1 MTLEPILI
9 LGVRD
14 IRTALK
20 NRSVSIPMIVVPVV
34 ILVIMPVVL
43 LRSLIGAGGED
54 MLSDLQPLLEGLPPS
69 AVYLAE
75 LPLTEAG
82 IILITHYILAPL
94 FLVIPLMVASVLGA
108 ESFAGEKERGTLE
121 ALLYTPL
128 SRIQLLAG
136 KTLAAVAPAI
146 VLAWASFL
154 AYATVVN
161 VAAWPVMGRIFFP
174 PLMWWALMLWV
185 VPAAAV
191 LSLAVMVMV
200 SMRVSSFME
209 AFQIG
214 GMVVIPVVALM
225 LAQVTGVLF
234 LSLPVMLLVGLV
246 LWVTTGV
253 LVHILGHTLLSGDL
267 LTRM

>member
-128 SRIQLLAG
+128 SRIQLLAWKDTG
-136 KTLAAVAPAI
+136 RSRARDRPSMGQFPCLCDGRQRGCLAGHGPHLLPAFDVVGSDAVGRACCGSSLTGSHGYGLNESEFFHGGIPNRWNGGDPGGGTHVSPGHWCPLPQLAGHAAGGPGIVGNDRCPGPHTGSHAAV
-146 VLAWASFL
+146 
-154 AYATVVN
+154 
-161 VAAWPVMGRIFFP
+161 R
-174 PLMWWALMLWV
+174 
-185 VPAAAV
+185 
-191 LSLAVMVMV
+191 
-200 SMRVSSFME
+200 
-209 AFQIG
+209 
-214 GMVVIPVVALM
+214 
-225 LAQVTGVLF
+225 
-234 LSLPVMLLVGLV
+234 
-246 LWVTTGV
+246 
-253 LVHILGHTLLSGDL
+253 
-267 LTRM
+267 